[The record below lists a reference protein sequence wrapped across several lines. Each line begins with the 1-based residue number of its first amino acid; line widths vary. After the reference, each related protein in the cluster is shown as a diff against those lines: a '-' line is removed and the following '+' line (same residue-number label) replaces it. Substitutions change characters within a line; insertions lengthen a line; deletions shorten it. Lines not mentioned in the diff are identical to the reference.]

1 MEHKKLCVKS
11 PVLRRI
17 LLGILSIAVL
27 SALLTVGAWAEVS
40 GGVVSDGVY
49 ALRNKA
55 TGKYLDIQYDSPNSG
70 MRIQQYAYGSTPSTK
85 DTRAGLFKVTH
96 RGGNNYLIRTMMN
109 NANSFYRQSDTSVL
123 TTPIDPVDINNPMTA
138 HWILS
143 DAGNGYVYIRAYGTN
158 KYLCTPSSGVNN
170 DKYCTKET
178 LASGG
183 DRAKWEMI
191 RYTGSAMYGVIL
203 SAWTDTMISD
213 ETTHIA
219 AYMYTTDMAYHGPVR
234 FSVSA
239 WDGSSTNLATIDTNG
254 NVTVNGAGRFRIH
267 MTYAGAPTS
276 WYGNVTARLAD
287 GVYFLQNRQTER
299 YMQVDDDDAPNY
311 TNNGGIMEIHPLDG
325 ESYQRWNLSYLGDG
339 YYRITSSV
347 SGYAVTVPTGHET
360 DDNVNLILKPYTGS
374 DNQKWRIAS
383 TQNGSFKIKA
393 KSSESYTQN
402 DLVMSLETALYT
414 NGTNIRQRKYL
425 DNSSYKDEWYLLSPE
440 NSVCGIFTGY
450 KTPTRTFT
458 IQCTGTLATG
468 TTWFPLIQESAN
480 AWNSTSA
487 GTNISITTA
496 PSSYVCEVGVY
507 ADTWFGVTGFPSN
520 SSTINSA
527 TILINARTCDTDNNS
542 RKSTITH
549 EIGHLLGLAD
559 NPPISANKSLMNY
572 DRNKKTVYTPQAY
585 DIMNVKY
592 IYS

>member
-1 MEHKKLCVKS
+1 
-11 PVLRRI
+11 
-17 LLGILSIAVL
+17 
-27 SALLTVGAWAEVS
+27 
-40 GGVVSDGVY
+40 
-49 ALRNKA
+49 
-55 TGKYLDIQYDSPNSG
+55 
-70 MRIQQYAYGSTPSTK
+70 
-85 DTRAGLFKVTH
+85 
-96 RGGNNYLIRTMMN
+96 
-109 NANSFYRQSDTSVL
+109 
-123 TTPIDPVDINNPMTA
+123 
-138 HWILS
+138 
-143 DAGNGYVYIRAYGTN
+143 
-158 KYLCTPSSGVNN
+158 
-170 DKYCTKET
+170 
-178 LASGG
+178 
-183 DRAKWEMI
+183 
-191 RYTGSAMYGVIL
+191 
-203 SAWTDTMISD
+203 
-213 ETTHIA
+213 
-219 AYMYTTDMAYHGPVR
+219 
-234 FSVSA
+234 
-239 WDGSSTNLATIDTNG
+239 
-254 NVTVNGAGRFRIH
+254 
-267 MTYAGAPTS
+267 
-276 WYGNVTARLAD
+276 
-287 GVYFLQNRQTER
+287 
-299 YMQVDDDDAPNY
+299 
-311 TNNGGIMEIHPLDG
+311 
-325 ESYQRWNLSYLGDG
+325 
-339 YYRITSSV
+339 
-347 SGYAVTVPTGHET
+347 
-360 DDNVNLILKPYTGS
+360 
-374 DNQKWRIAS
+374 
-383 TQNGSFKIKA
+383 
-393 KSSESYTQN
+393 
-402 DLVMSLETALYT
+402 MSLETALYT

-507 ADTWFGVTGFPSN
+507 ADTWFGVTSFPSN